1 MFVECGGEGEIRNY
15 PQRGLIFQSARFT
28 GAVAVLPLQKNINFS
43 PMVVPWVL
51 HQVSAQGLS
60 GGKKRRAARF
70 MLRHGKKVILVIR
83 FINQNKT
90 L

>member
-1 MFVECGGEGEIRNY
+1 M
-15 PQRGLIFQSARFT
+15 LA
-28 GAVAVLPLQKNINFS
+28 LQKIGILS

-51 HQVSAQGLS
+51 HQVSARGLRE
-60 GGKKRRAARF
+60 GKKRRAARF

-83 FINQNKT
+83 LIKQNKT